1 MQQIYVIII
10 ISIIL
15 IINETVVINWLKY
28 RTNLVLKMPANVW
41 LLTLIQ
47 ALAMSAGTMLVL
59 AGGVLGA
66 QLTPDAKWSTLPL
79 AMSIV
84 GTACGVVPITR
95 LMQYY
100 GRKPVFIAATILGA
114 LVSLLA
120 SVSIANNNFGGLVTS
135 SFLLGLMMS
144 AIQQIRF
151 AAMESVSVELIPKA
165 ASTVL
170 LGGLVAAIL
179 GPELVTLGQFF
190 TDQAFVGGFY
200 LTATLLLLCSVLF
213 TQIDNTHVAT
223 AKSANTGRKLS
234 VIISQPVFILA
245 VSASVVGYALMSFIM
260 TATPVHMHVH
270 EAYSLQDTKWVI
282 QSHIFA
288 MFFPSLFSGW
298 LISKLGTS
306 KIIYLGLSAYVATIL
321 IALTG
326 SEWLNYWSA
335 LVLLGIGWNFL
346 FVGGTVLL
354 TQSYQPTERFKV
366 QGLNEFLVFGC
377 QATAALSAGVFL
389 NLINWRG
396 LLLASFVI
404 IAVQLLIITWQQFK
418 KKQSAAQQ

>member
-1 MQQIYVIII
+1 
-10 ISIIL
+10 
-15 IINETVVINWLKY
+15 
-28 RTNLVLKMPANVW
+28 MPANVW

-66 QLTPDAKWSTLPL
+66 QLTPDPQWSTLPL

-95 LMQYY
+95 LMQHF
-100 GRKPVFIAATILGA
+100 GRKPVFIVATILGA
-114 LVSLLA
+114 LISLMA
-120 SVSIANNNFGGLVTS
+120 AVSITHSSFWGLVICA
-135 SFLLGLMMS
+135 FLLGMVMS

-179 GPELVTLGQFF
+179 GPELVTFGQVFI
-190 TDQAFVGGFY
+190 DHVFVGGFY
-200 LTATLLLLCSVLF
+200 LTAFLLMLCSLLF
-213 TQIDNTHVAT
+213 TWIDNTHVAT
-223 AKSANTGRKLS
+223 IKSAETGRKLS
-234 VIISQPVFILA
+234 VIASQPVFILA

-306 KIIYLGLSAYVATIL
+306 KIISLGLCAYVATIL

-354 TQSYQPTERFKV
+354 ARSYQPSERFKV

-389 NLINWRG
+389 NLIGWRG
-396 LLLASFVI
+396 LLFASFII
-404 IAVQLLIITWQQFK
+404 IAVQLIVILWQQFR
-418 KKQSAAQQ
+418 KKQLVTH

>member
-1 MQQIYVIII
+1 
-10 ISIIL
+10 
-15 IINETVVINWLKY
+15 
-28 RTNLVLKMPANVW
+28 MPANVW
-41 LLTLIQ
+41 LLTFIQ
-47 ALAMSAGTMLVL
+47 ALAMSTGTMLVL

-66 QLTPDAKWSTLPL
+66 QLTPDPKWATLPL

-95 LMQYY
+95 LMQHF
-100 GRKPVFIAATILGA
+100 GRKPIFIAATILGA
-114 LVSLLA
+114 LITLFA
-120 SVSIANNNFGGLVTS
+120 AESITNNSFWGLVLS
-135 SFLLGLMMS
+135 AFLLGMVMS

-151 AAMESVSVELIPKA
+151 AAMESVSVEMMPKA

-179 GPELVTLGQFF
+179 GPELVTFGQLFIK
-190 TDQAFVGGFY
+190 QAFVGAFY
-200 LTATLLLLCSVLF
+200 LMTALLLLCSLLF
-213 TQIDNTHVAT
+213 TRIENTHVIT
-223 AKSANTGRKLS
+223 AKSADTGRRLS
-234 VIISQPVFILA
+234 VIARQPVFILA

-270 EAYSLQDTKWVI
+270 EAYSLQDTKWVL

-298 LISKLGTS
+298 LINKLGTS
-306 KIIYLGLSAYVATIL
+306 KIIYLGLSAYGITIF
-321 IALTG
+321 IALSG
-326 SEWLNYWSA
+326 NEWLNYWCA

-354 TQSYQPTERFKV
+354 AQSYQPSERFKV
-366 QGLNEFLVFGC
+366 QGLNEFLVFGF

-389 NLINWRG
+389 NLIEWHG
-396 LLLASFVI
+396 LLFASFVI
-404 IAVQLLIITWQQFK
+404 ILIQLVVIAWQQNRSS
-418 KKQSAAQQ
+418 QENVAT

>member
-1 MQQIYVIII
+1 
-10 ISIIL
+10 
-15 IINETVVINWLKY
+15 
-28 RTNLVLKMPANVW
+28 MPNNVW

-47 ALAMSAGTMLVL
+47 ALALSAGTMLVL

-66 QLTPDAKWSTLPL
+66 QLTPEPKWSTLPL

-95 LMQYY
+95 LMQHF
-100 GRKPVFIAATILGA
+100 GRKPVFIMSTVLGS
-114 LVSLLA
+114 LVALLA
-120 SVSIANNNFGGLVTS
+120 AASIANNSFWGVVLS
-135 SFLLGLMMS
+135 AFLLGLMMS

-151 AAMESVSVELIPKA
+151 AAMESVNVELIPKA

-190 TDQAFVGGFY
+190 SDQDFVGGFY
-200 LTATLLLLCSVLF
+200 LTAALLLLCSLLF
-213 TQIDNTHVAT
+213 TQIDNTHILT
-223 AKSANTGRKLS
+223 ENSSLSGRKLS
-234 VIISQPVFILA
+234 VITRQPVFILA

-260 TATPVHMHVH
+260 TATPLHMHVH
-270 EAYSLQDTKWVI
+270 ETYSLQDTKWVI

-306 KIIYLGLSAYVATIL
+306 NIITLGLTTYTATII

-326 SEWLNYWSA
+326 SEWLSYWSA

-354 TQSYQPTERFKV
+354 SQSYQPNERFKV

-389 NLINWRG
+389 NLIDWRG
-396 LLLASFVI
+396 LLIASFAI
-404 IAVQLLIITWQQFK
+404 IAVQLIVITWQQNRQK
-418 KKQSAAQQ
+418 HYTA

>member
-1 MQQIYVIII
+1 
-10 ISIIL
+10 
-15 IINETVVINWLKY
+15 
-28 RTNLVLKMPANVW
+28 MPANVW

-47 ALAMSAGTMLVL
+47 ALAMSTGTMLVL

-66 QLTPDAKWSTLPL
+66 QLTPDPSWSTLPL

-95 LMQYY
+95 LMQHF
-100 GRKPVFIAATILGA
+100 GRKPVFITATTLGA
-114 LVSLLA
+114 LVTLLA
-120 SVSIANNNFGGLVTS
+120 ALSIANNSFGGLVVCA
-135 SFLLGLMMS
+135 FLLGVVMS

-151 AAMESVSVELIPKA
+151 AAMESVSVEMMPKA

-179 GPELVTLGQFF
+179 GPELVTIGQLY

-200 LTATLLLLCSVLF
+200 LMAALLLLCSLLF
-213 TQIDNTHVAT
+213 TKIENTHIA
-223 AKSANTGRKLS
+223 AKRSVDTGRKLS
-234 VIISQPVFILA
+234 AITRQPVFILA

-260 TATPVHMHVH
+260 TATPVHMHVN

-306 KIIYLGLSAYVATIL
+306 KIIYLGLSSYVATIL

-326 SEWLNYWSA
+326 SEWLNYWVA

-354 TQSYQPTERFKV
+354 TQSYQLSERFKV
-366 QGLNEFLVFGC
+366 QGLNEFMVFGC
-377 QATAALSAGVFL
+377 QAIAALSAGVFL
-389 NLINWRG
+389 NLIAWRG
-396 LLLASFVI
+396 LLFASFVI
-404 IAVQLLIITWQQFK
+404 ILFQLMVIAWQHIRQN
-418 KKQSAAQQ
+418 SLPHINN

>member
-1 MQQIYVIII
+1 MQKI
-10 ISIIL
+10 
-15 IINETVVINWLKY
+15 
-28 RTNLVLKMPANVW
+28 PANVW

-47 ALAMSAGTMLVL
+47 AFAMSAGTMLVL

-66 QLTPDAKWSTLPL
+66 QLTPDPKWSTMPL

-84 GTACGVVPITR
+84 GTACGVIPVTR
-95 LMQYY
+95 LMQHF
-100 GRKPVFIAATILGA
+100 GRKPIFITATILGA

-120 SVSIANNNFGGLVTS
+120 AVSITNSHFWGLVVS
-135 SFLLGLMMS
+135 AFLLGIVMS

-151 AAMESVSVELIPKA
+151 AAMESVSVELVPKA
-165 ASTVL
+165 TSTVL

-179 GPELVTLGQFF
+179 GPELVIFGQFF

-200 LTATLLLLCSVLF
+200 LTATLLVLCSLLF
-213 TQIDNTHVAT
+213 TQIDNTHVT
-223 AKSANTGRKLS
+223 ITKTSNTGRKLN
-234 VIISQPVFILA
+234 VITSQPVFILA

-306 KIIYLGLSAYVATIL
+306 KIIYLGLCSYVATIL
-321 IALTG
+321 IALIG
-326 SEWLNYWSA
+326 NDWLNYWSA

-354 TQSYQPTERFKV
+354 AQSYQPTERFKV

-377 QATAALSAGVFL
+377 QATAALSAGLFL
-389 NLINWRG
+389 NLIGWRG
-396 LLLASFVI
+396 LLLASFTI
-404 IAVQLLIITWQQFK
+404 IAVQLIVITWQQIRQK
-418 KKQSAAQQ
+418 KRRHFNC

>member
-1 MQQIYVIII
+1 MP
-10 ISIIL
+10 
-15 IINETVVINWLKY
+15 INI
-28 RTNLVLKMPANVW
+28 W

-66 QLTPDAKWSTLPL
+66 QLTPAPSWATLPL

-84 GTACGVVPITR
+84 GSACGVVPITR
-95 LMQYY
+95 LMQRF
-100 GRKPVFIAATILGA
+100 GRKPIFIAATILGA
-114 LVSLLA
+114 LVSLVA
-120 SVSIANNNFGGLVTS
+120 AASIANSSFWWLVIS
-135 SFLLGLMMS
+135 AFLLGVMMS

-151 AAMESVSVELIPKA
+151 AAMESVAVELIPKA
-165 ASTVL
+165 AATVL

-179 GPELVTLGQFF
+179 GPELVTFGQLV
-190 TDQAFVGGFY
+190 TVQDFVGGFY
-200 LTATLLLLCSVLF
+200 LTAVLLLLCSLLF
-213 TQIDNTHVAT
+213 TQIDNTQVVT
-223 AKSANTGRKLS
+223 AKSADTGRELN
-234 VIISQPVFILA
+234 VIARQPVFILA

-298 LISKLGTS
+298 LITKLGTS
-306 KIIYLGLSAYVATIL
+306 KIIYLGLFSYVVTIL

-326 SEWLNYWSA
+326 KEWLNYWLA

-354 TQSYQPTERFKV
+354 AQSYQPNERYKV

-377 QATAALSAGVFL
+377 QAMAALSAGVFL
-389 NLINWRG
+389 NLIDWRG
-396 LLLASFVI
+396 LLLASFTI
-404 IAVQLLIITWQQFK
+404 IALQLIVITWQHIRQKQF
-418 KKQSAAQQ
+418 STD

>member
-1 MQQIYVIII
+1 
-10 ISIIL
+10 
-15 IINETVVINWLKY
+15 
-28 RTNLVLKMPANVW
+28 MPANVW

-47 ALAMSAGTMLVL
+47 ALAMSTGTMLVL

-84 GTACGVVPITR
+84 GTACGVVPMTR
-95 LMQYY
+95 LMQHF
-100 GRKPVFIAATILGA
+100 GRKPVFIGATLLGA
-114 LVSLLA
+114 IVTLLA
-120 SVSIANNNFGGLVTS
+120 AMSIANNSFWGLVIS
-135 SFLLGLMMS
+135 AYFIGMVMS

-151 AAMESVSVELIPKA
+151 AAMESVSVELMPKA

-179 GPELVTLGQFF
+179 GPELVTLGQLISS
-190 TDQAFVGGFY
+190 QAFVGAFY
-200 LTATLLLLCSVLF
+200 LMAALLVVCSLLF
-213 TQIDNTHVAT
+213 TKISNTHVAT
-223 AKSANTGRKLS
+223 STNTDTGRKLS
-234 VIISQPVFILA
+234 LIAKQPTFILA

-270 EAYSLQDTKWVI
+270 QAFSLQETKWVI
-282 QSHIFA
+282 QSHILA

-298 LISKLGTS
+298 LISKLGTA
-306 KIIYLGLSAYVATIL
+306 KIIYIGLVAYVATIL
-321 IALTG
+321 LG
-326 SEWLNYWSA
+326 LFGGEWINYWSA

-354 TQSYQPTERFKV
+354 AQTYQPSEKFKV

-377 QATAALSAGVFL
+377 QAIAALSAGIML
-389 NLINWRG
+389 NLIAWRG
-396 LLLASFVI
+396 LLLASFAI
-404 IAVQLLIITWQQFK
+404 IALLLSVVLWQKIRQ
-418 KKQSAAQQ
+418 KQPGAI

>member
-1 MQQIYVIII
+1 
-10 ISIIL
+10 
-15 IINETVVINWLKY
+15 
-28 RTNLVLKMPANVW
+28 MPINVW

-66 QLTPDAKWSTLPL
+66 QLTPDPNWSTLPL

-84 GTACGVVPITR
+84 GTVCGVLPITR
-95 LMQYY
+95 LMQHF

-114 LVSLLA
+114 LVALMGAA
-120 SVSIANNNFGGLVTS
+120 SVINNSFWGLVIS
-135 SFLLGLMMS
+135 AFLLGVMMS

-151 AAMESVSVELIPKA
+151 AAMESVPVDLVPKA

-179 GPELVTLGQFF
+179 GPELVTLGQQVNQQ
-190 TDQAFVGGFY
+190 TFVGAFY
-200 LTATLLLLCSVLF
+200 LTAALLVLCSLLF
-213 TQIDNTHVAT
+213 TQIDNTHVVT
-223 AKSANTGRKLS
+223 EKSADTGRKLR
-234 VIISQPVFILA
+234 VITSQPVFVLA

-306 KIIYLGLSAYVATIL
+306 TVIYLGLFSYVATIL

-326 SEWLNYWSA
+326 SEWLNYLIA

-354 TQSYQPTERFKV
+354 SQSYQPNERFKV

-377 QATAALSAGVFL
+377 QAMAALSAGVFL
-389 NLINWRG
+389 NSIDWRG
-396 LLLASFVI
+396 LLLASSTIIVI
-404 IAVQLLIITWQQFK
+404 QLIVITWQQIRQ
-418 KKQSAAQQ
+418 KQLSTD

>member
-1 MQQIYVIII
+1 
-10 ISIIL
+10 
-15 IINETVVINWLKY
+15 
-28 RTNLVLKMPANVW
+28 MPANVW

-47 ALAMSAGTMLVL
+47 ALAMSSVTMLVL

-66 QLTPDAKWSTLPL
+66 QLTPDPKWSTLPL

-95 LMQYY
+95 LMQHF
-100 GRKPVFIAATILGA
+100 GRKPVFITATTLGAVVTLFAAT
-114 LVSLLA
+114 
-120 SVSIANNNFGGLVTS
+120 SIANSSFWGLVIS
-135 SFLLGLMMS
+135 AFLLGMMMS

-151 AAMESVSVELIPKA
+151 TAMESVSIEMMPKA

-170 LGGLVAAIL
+170 LGGLVAAVL
-179 GPELVTLGQFF
+179 GPELVTFGQLIS
-190 TDQAFVGGFY
+190 DQVFVGAFY
-200 LTATLLLLCSVLF
+200 LMSGLLILCSLLF
-213 TQIDNTHVAT
+213 TKIDNTHVVT
-223 AKSANTGRKLS
+223 TKSADTGRKLS
-234 VIISQPVFILA
+234 LIARQPVFILA

-270 EAYSLQDTKWVI
+270 QAYSLQDTKWVI

-306 KIIYLGLSAYVATIL
+306 KIIYLGLSSYVATIL

-326 SEWLNYWSA
+326 NEWLNYWSA

-354 TQSYQPTERFKV
+354 AQTYQANEKFKV
-366 QGLNEFLVFGC
+366 QGLNEFLVFSC
-377 QATAALSAGVFL
+377 QAMAALSAGFIL
-389 NLINWRG
+389 NLIDWRG
-396 LLLASFVI
+396 LLLASFTI
-404 IAVQLLIITWQQFK
+404 IALQLSVIFKQQMRQ
-418 KKQSAAQQ
+418 KQLASL

>member
-1 MQQIYVIII
+1 
-10 ISIIL
+10 
-15 IINETVVINWLKY
+15 
-28 RTNLVLKMPANVW
+28 MPANVW

-66 QLTPDAKWSTLPL
+66 QLTPDPQWSTLPL

-95 LMQYY
+95 LMQHF
-100 GRKPVFIAATILGA
+100 GRKPVFIVATILGA
-114 LVSLLA
+114 LISLMA
-120 SVSIANNNFGGLVTS
+120 AVSITHSSFWGLVICA
-135 SFLLGLMMS
+135 FLLGMVMS

-179 GPELVTLGQFF
+179 GPELVTFGQVFI
-190 TDQAFVGGFY
+190 DHVFVGGFY
-200 LTATLLLLCSVLF
+200 LTAFLLMLCSLLF
-213 TQIDNTHVAT
+213 TWIDNTHVAT
-223 AKSANTGRKLS
+223 IKSAETSRKLS
-234 VIISQPVFILA
+234 VIASQPVFILA

-306 KIIYLGLSAYVATIL
+306 KIISLGLCAYVATIL

-354 TQSYQPTERFKV
+354 ARSYQPSERFKV

-389 NLINWRG
+389 NLIGWRG
-396 LLLASFVI
+396 LLFASFII
-404 IAVQLLIITWQQFK
+404 IAVQLIVILWQQFR
-418 KKQSAAQQ
+418 KKQLVTH

>member
-1 MQQIYVIII
+1 
-10 ISIIL
+10 
-15 IINETVVINWLKY
+15 
-28 RTNLVLKMPANVW
+28 MPANVW

-47 ALAMSAGTMLVL
+47 ALAMSSVTMLVL

-66 QLTPDAKWSTLPL
+66 QLTPDPKWSTLPL

-95 LMQYY
+95 LMQHF
-100 GRKPVFIAATILGA
+100 GRKPVFITATTLGAVVTLFAAT
-114 LVSLLA
+114 
-120 SVSIANNNFGGLVTS
+120 SIANSSFWGLVIS
-135 SFLLGLMMS
+135 AFLLGMMMS

-151 AAMESVSVELIPKA
+151 TAMESVSIELMPKA

-170 LGGLVAAIL
+170 LGGLVAAVL
-179 GPELVTLGQFF
+179 GPELVTFGQLIS
-190 TDQAFVGGFY
+190 DQVFVGAFY
-200 LTATLLLLCSVLF
+200 LMSGLLILCSLLF
-213 TQIDNTHVAT
+213 TKIDNTHVVT
-223 AKSANTGRKLS
+223 TKSADTGRKLS
-234 VIISQPVFILA
+234 LIARQPVFILA

-270 EAYSLQDTKWVI
+270 QAYSLQDTKWVI

-306 KIIYLGLSAYVATIL
+306 KIIYLGLSSYVATIL

-326 SEWLNYWSA
+326 NEWLNYWSA

-354 TQSYQPTERFKV
+354 AQTYQANEKFKV
-366 QGLNEFLVFGC
+366 QGLNEFLVFSC
-377 QATAALSAGVFL
+377 QAMAALSAGFIL
-389 NLINWRG
+389 NLIDWRG
-396 LLLASFVI
+396 LLLASFTI
-404 IAVQLLIITWQQFK
+404 IALQLSVIFKQQMRQ
-418 KKQSAAQQ
+418 KQLASL

>member
-1 MQQIYVIII
+1 
-10 ISIIL
+10 
-15 IINETVVINWLKY
+15 
-28 RTNLVLKMPANVW
+28 MPANVW

-66 QLTPDAKWSTLPL
+66 QLTPDPKWSTLPL

-84 GTACGVVPITR
+84 GTACGVVPVTR
-95 LMQYY
+95 LMQHF
-100 GRKPVFIAATILGA
+100 GRKPVFIVATILGA
-114 LVSLLA
+114 LVTLLA
-120 SVSIANNNFGGLVTS
+120 AASIADSSFWGLVIS
-135 SFLLGLMMS
+135 AFLLGVMMS

-151 AAMESVSVELIPKA
+151 AAMESVAVELIPKA

-179 GPELVTLGQFF
+179 GPELVTFGQLV

-200 LTATLLLLCSVLF
+200 VTAVLLLLCSLLF
-213 TQIDNTHVAT
+213 TQIDNTQVVTEA
-223 AKSANTGRKLS
+223 SVDTGRELG
-234 VIISQPVFILA
+234 VIARQPVFILA

-306 KIIYLGLSAYVATIL
+306 KIIYLGLSAYVVTIL

-404 IAVQLLIITWQQFK
+404 IAFQLFVITWQHNRQK
-418 KKQSAAQQ
+418 RYAAQQ

>member
-1 MQQIYVIII
+1 
-10 ISIIL
+10 
-15 IINETVVINWLKY
+15 
-28 RTNLVLKMPANVW
+28 MPNNVW

-47 ALAMSAGTMLVL
+47 ALALSAGTMLVL

-66 QLTPDAKWSTLPL
+66 QLTPEPKWSTLPL

-95 LMQYY
+95 LMQHF
-100 GRKPVFIAATILGA
+100 GRKPVFIMSTVLGS
-114 LVSLLA
+114 LVALLA
-120 SVSIANNNFGGLVTS
+120 AANIANNSFWGVVLS
-135 SFLLGLMMS
+135 AFLLGLMMS

-151 AAMESVSVELIPKA
+151 AAMESVNVELIPKA

-190 TDQAFVGGFY
+190 SDQDFVGGFY
-200 LTATLLLLCSVLF
+200 LTAALLLLCSLLF
-213 TQIDNTHVAT
+213 TQIDNTHILT
-223 AKSANTGRKLS
+223 EDSSLSGRKLS
-234 VIISQPVFILA
+234 VITRQPVFILA

-260 TATPVHMHVH
+260 TATPLHMHVH
-270 EAYSLQDTKWVI
+270 ETYSLQDTKWVI

-306 KIIYLGLSAYVATIL
+306 NIITLGLTTYTATII

-326 SEWLNYWSA
+326 SEWLSYWSA

-354 TQSYQPTERFKV
+354 SQSYQPNERFKV

-389 NLINWRG
+389 NLIDWRG
-396 LLLASFVI
+396 LLITSFAI
-404 IAVQLLIITWQQFK
+404 IAVQLIIITWQQHYT
-418 KKQSAAQQ
+418 A

>member
-1 MQQIYVIII
+1 MPRI
-10 ISIIL
+10 
-15 IINETVVINWLKY
+15 
-28 RTNLVLKMPANVW
+28 PANVW

-47 ALAMSAGTMLVL
+47 ALAMSSGTMLVL

-66 QLTPDAKWSTLPL
+66 QLTPDPRWATLPL

-95 LMQYY
+95 LMQHF
-100 GRKPVFIAATILGA
+100 GRKPIFIAATLLGA
-114 LVSLLA
+114 LITLFAAISTT
-120 SVSIANNNFGGLVTS
+120 NNSFWGLVICA
-135 SFLLGLMMS
+135 FLLGIVMS

-151 AAMESVSVELIPKA
+151 AAMESVSVEMMPKA

-179 GPELVTLGQFF
+179 GPELVTLGQLFI
-190 TDQAFVGGFY
+190 DQTFVGAFC
-200 LTATLLLLCSVLF
+200 LMAVLLVSCSLLF
-213 TQIDNTHVAT
+213 TRIENTHAIT
-223 AKSANTGRKLS
+223 TTSADTGRKLS
-234 VIISQPVFILA
+234 VIAGQPVFILA

-270 EAYSLQDTKWVI
+270 QAFSLQDTKWVI

-298 LISKLGTS
+298 LINKLGTS
-306 KIIYLGLSAYVATIL
+306 KIIYIGLCAYACTIS

-326 SEWLNYWSA
+326 SEWLSYWSA

-354 TQSYQPTERFKV
+354 AQTYQPSERFKV

-377 QATAALSAGVFL
+377 QAIAALSAGVFL
-389 NLINWRG
+389 NLIEWQG
-396 LLLASFVI
+396 LLFAS
-404 IAVQLLIITWQQFK
+404 LIIILMQIIVIAWQQRRG
-418 KKQSAAQQ
+418 AE

>member
-1 MQQIYVIII
+1 
-10 ISIIL
+10 
-15 IINETVVINWLKY
+15 
-28 RTNLVLKMPANVW
+28 MPANVW

-66 QLTPDAKWSTLPL
+66 QLTSDPKWSTFPL

-84 GTACGVVPITR
+84 GTACGVVPVTR
-95 LMQYY
+95 LMQRF

-114 LVSLLA
+114 FVTILA
-120 SVSIANNNFGGLVTS
+120 AVSITNSSFEGLVLS
-135 SFLLGLMMS
+135 AFLLGMVMS

-151 AAMESVSVELIPKA
+151 AAMESVSIELIPKA

-170 LGGLVAAIL
+170 LGGLVAAVL

-190 TDQAFVGGFY
+190 TDQAFVGAFY
-200 LTATLLLLCSVLF
+200 LTTALLVLCSVLF

-223 AKSANTGRKLS
+223 TKSADTGRKLN
-234 VIISQPVFILA
+234 VIATQPVFILA

-288 MFFPSLFSGW
+288 MFFPSLFS
-298 LISKLGTS
+298 
-306 KIIYLGLSAYVATIL
+306 
-321 IALTG
+321 
-326 SEWLNYWSA
+326 
-335 LVLLGIGWNFL
+335 
-346 FVGGTVLL
+346 
-354 TQSYQPTERFKV
+354 
-366 QGLNEFLVFGC
+366 
-377 QATAALSAGVFL
+377 
-389 NLINWRG
+389 
-396 LLLASFVI
+396 
-404 IAVQLLIITWQQFK
+404 
-418 KKQSAAQQ
+418 

>member
-1 MQQIYVIII
+1 VQKI
-10 ISIIL
+10 
-15 IINETVVINWLKY
+15 
-28 RTNLVLKMPANVW
+28 PANVW

-47 ALAMSAGTMLVL
+47 AFAMSAGTMLVL

-66 QLTPDAKWSTLPL
+66 QLTPDPKWSTMPL

-84 GTACGVVPITR
+84 GTACGVIPVTR
-95 LMQYY
+95 LMQHF
-100 GRKPVFIAATILGA
+100 GRKPIFITATIFGA

-120 SVSIANNNFGGLVTS
+120 AVSITNSHFWGLVVS
-135 SFLLGLMMS
+135 AFLLGIVMS

-151 AAMESVSVELIPKA
+151 AAMESVSVELVPKA
-165 ASTVL
+165 TSTVL

-179 GPELVTLGQFF
+179 GPELVIFGQFF

-200 LTATLLLLCSVLF
+200 LTATLLVLCSLLF
-213 TQIDNTHVAT
+213 TQIDNTHVT
-223 AKSANTGRKLS
+223 ITKTSNTGRKLN
-234 VIISQPVFILA
+234 VITSQPVFILA

-306 KIIYLGLSAYVATIL
+306 KIIYLGLCSYVATIL
-321 IALTG
+321 IALIG
-326 SEWLNYWSA
+326 NDWLNYWSA

-354 TQSYQPTERFKV
+354 AQSYQPTERFKV

-377 QATAALSAGVFL
+377 QATAALSAGLFL
-389 NLINWRG
+389 NLIGWRG
-396 LLLASFVI
+396 LLLASFTI
-404 IAVQLLIITWQQFK
+404 IAVQLIVITWQQIREK
-418 KKQSAAQQ
+418 KPATL

>member
-1 MQQIYVIII
+1 
-10 ISIIL
+10 
-15 IINETVVINWLKY
+15 
-28 RTNLVLKMPANVW
+28 MPINVW

-66 QLTPDAKWSTLPL
+66 QLTPDPKWSTLPL

-84 GTACGVVPITR
+84 GTACGVIPITW
-95 LMQYY
+95 LMQQF
-100 GRKPVFIAATILGA
+100 GRKPIFIAATIMGA

-120 SVSIANNNFGGLVTS
+120 AVSIANSHFSGLVIAA
-135 SFLLGLMMS
+135 FLLGMMMS

-151 AAMESVSVELIPKA
+151 AAMESVTVELIPKA

-179 GPELVTLGQFF
+179 GPELVSFGQLV
-190 TDQAFVGGFY
+190 TEQAFVGGFY
-200 LTATLLLLCSVLF
+200 LTAALLLLCSLLF
-213 TQIDNTHVAT
+213 TQIDNTHVVRV
-223 AKSANTGRKLS
+223 KSVDTGRALN
-234 VIISQPVFILA
+234 VIARQPIFILA
-245 VSASVVGYALMSFIM
+245 VTASVVGYALMSFIM

-306 KIIYLGLSAYVATIL
+306 KIVYLGLSAYVATIL

-354 TQSYQPTERFKV
+354 TQSYQPNERFKV

-389 NLINWRG
+389 NLFNWRG

-404 IAVQLLIITWQQFK
+404 IAVQLLIITWQQFR
-418 KKQSAAQQ
+418 KKQTAAQQ

>member
-1 MQQIYVIII
+1 
-10 ISIIL
+10 
-15 IINETVVINWLKY
+15 
-28 RTNLVLKMPANVW
+28 MPANVW

-47 ALAMSAGTMLVL
+47 ALAMSTGTMFIL

-66 QLTPDAKWSTLPL
+66 QLTPDPKWSTLPL

-95 LMQYY
+95 LMQHF
-100 GRKPVFIAATILGA
+100 GRKQVFITTSSIGA
-114 LVSLLA
+114 LITLLTA
-120 SVSIANNNFGGLVTS
+120 ASIAISSFTGLVICA
-135 SFLLGLMMS
+135 FLLGIVMS

-151 AAMESVSVELIPKA
+151 AAMESVGVEMMPKA

-179 GPELVTLGQFF
+179 GPELITLGQIF
-190 TDQAFVGGFY
+190 TDQAFVGAFY
-200 LTATLLLLCSVLF
+200 LMTALLVLCSLLF
-213 TQIDNTHVAT
+213 TGIDNTHVVS
-223 AKSANTGRKLS
+223 AKHVDTGRKLS
-234 VIISQPVFILA
+234 VIARQPVFILA

-260 TATPVHMHVH
+260 TATPVHMHVQ

-298 LISKLGTS
+298 LISQIGTS
-306 KIIYLGLSAYVATIL
+306 KIIYLGLSAYITTIL
-321 IALTG
+321 ISLTG

-354 TQSYQPTERFKV
+354 AQSYQPSERFKV

-377 QATAALSAGVFL
+377 QATAALSAGIFL
-389 NLINWRG
+389 YLIEWRG
-396 LLLASFVI
+396 LLLTSFII
-404 IAVQLLIITWQQFK
+404 IAVQLTVIAWQQVRQ
-418 KKQSAAQQ
+418 KQSAAKQ

>member
-1 MQQIYVIII
+1 
-10 ISIIL
+10 
-15 IINETVVINWLKY
+15 
-28 RTNLVLKMPANVW
+28 MPINVW

-66 QLTPDAKWSTLPL
+66 QLTPDPIWSTLPL

-95 LMQYY
+95 LMQHF

-114 LVSLLA
+114 LVALMGAA
-120 SVSIANNNFGGLVTS
+120 SVINNSFWGLVIS
-135 SFLLGLMMS
+135 AFLLGVMMS

-151 AAMESVSVELIPKA
+151 AAMESVPVDLVPKA

-179 GPELVTLGQFF
+179 GPELVTLGQQVNQQ
-190 TDQAFVGGFY
+190 TFVGAFY
-200 LTATLLLLCSVLF
+200 LTAALLVSCSLLF
-213 TQIDNTHVAT
+213 TQIDNTHVVT
-223 AKSANTGRKLS
+223 EKSADTGRKLR
-234 VIISQPVFILA
+234 VIANQPVFVLA

-306 KIIYLGLSAYVATIL
+306 TVIYLGLFSYVATIL

-326 SEWLNYWSA
+326 SEWLNYWIA

-354 TQSYQPTERFKV
+354 SQSYQPNERFKV

-377 QATAALSAGVFL
+377 QAMAALSAGVFL
-389 NLINWRG
+389 NLIDWRG
-396 LLLASFVI
+396 LLLASSTIIVI
-404 IAVQLLIITWQQFK
+404 QLIVITWQQIRQ
-418 KKQSAAQQ
+418 KQLCTDEKST

>member
-1 MQQIYVIII
+1 
-10 ISIIL
+10 
-15 IINETVVINWLKY
+15 
-28 RTNLVLKMPANVW
+28 MPANVW

-47 ALAMSAGTMLVL
+47 ALAMSTGTMFIL

-66 QLTPDAKWSTLPL
+66 QLTPDPKWSTLPL

-95 LMQYY
+95 LMQHF
-100 GRKPVFIAATILGA
+100 GRKQVFITTSSIGA
-114 LVSLLA
+114 LITLLTA
-120 SVSIANNNFGGLVTS
+120 ASIAISSFTGLVICA
-135 SFLLGLMMS
+135 FLLGIVMS

-151 AAMESVSVELIPKA
+151 AAMESVGVEMMPKA

-179 GPELVTLGQFF
+179 GPELITLGQIF
-190 TDQAFVGGFY
+190 TDQAFVGAFY
-200 LTATLLLLCSVLF
+200 LMTALLVLCSLLF
-213 TQIDNTHVAT
+213 TGIDNTHVVS
-223 AKSANTGRKLS
+223 AKHVDTGRKLS
-234 VIISQPVFILA
+234 VIACQPVFILA

-260 TATPVHMHVH
+260 TATPVHMHVQ

-298 LISKLGTS
+298 LISQIGTS
-306 KIIYLGLSAYVATIL
+306 KIIYLGLSAYITTIL
-321 IALTG
+321 ISLTG

-354 TQSYQPTERFKV
+354 AQSYQPSERFKV

-377 QATAALSAGVFL
+377 QATAALSAGIFL
-389 NLINWRG
+389 YLIEWRG
-396 LLLASFVI
+396 LLLTSFII
-404 IAVQLLIITWQQFK
+404 IAVQLTVIAWQQVRQ
-418 KKQSAAQQ
+418 KQSAAKQ

>member
-1 MQQIYVIII
+1 
-10 ISIIL
+10 
-15 IINETVVINWLKY
+15 
-28 RTNLVLKMPANVW
+28 MPANVW

-66 QLTPDAKWSTLPL
+66 QLTPDPQWSTLPL

-95 LMQYY
+95 LMQHF
-100 GRKPVFIAATILGA
+100 GRKPVFIVATILGA
-114 LVSLLA
+114 LISLMA
-120 SVSIANNNFGGLVTS
+120 AVSITHSSFWGLVICA
-135 SFLLGLMMS
+135 FLLGMVMS

-179 GPELVTLGQFF
+179 GPELVTFGQVFI
-190 TDQAFVGGFY
+190 DHVFVGGFY
-200 LTATLLLLCSVLF
+200 LTAFLLMLCSLLF
-213 TQIDNTHVAT
+213 TWIDNTHVAT
-223 AKSANTGRKLS
+223 IKSAETGRKLS
-234 VIISQPVFILA
+234 VIASQPVFILA

-306 KIIYLGLSAYVATIL
+306 KIISLGLCAYVATIL

-326 SEWLNYWSA
+326 SEWLSYWSA

-354 TQSYQPTERFKV
+354 ARSYQPSERFKV

-389 NLINWRG
+389 NLIGWRG
-396 LLLASFVI
+396 LLFASFII
-404 IAVQLLIITWQQFK
+404 IAVQLIVILWQQFR
-418 KKQSAAQQ
+418 KKQLVKH

>member
-1 MQQIYVIII
+1 
-10 ISIIL
+10 
-15 IINETVVINWLKY
+15 
-28 RTNLVLKMPANVW
+28 MPNNVW

-47 ALAMSAGTMLVL
+47 ALALSAGTMLVL

-66 QLTPDAKWSTLPL
+66 QLTPEPKWSTLPL

-95 LMQYY
+95 LMQHF
-100 GRKPVFIAATILGA
+100 GRKPVFIMSTVLGSLVALIAAA
-114 LVSLLA
+114 
-120 SVSIANNNFGGLVTS
+120 SIANNSFWGLVLS
-135 SFLLGLMMS
+135 AFLLGLMMS

-151 AAMESVSVELIPKA
+151 AAMESVNVELIPKA

-190 TDQAFVGGFY
+190 SDQDFVGGFY
-200 LTATLLLLCSVLF
+200 LTAALLLLCSLLF
-213 TQIDNTHVAT
+213 TQIDNTHILT
-223 AKSANTGRKLS
+223 EDSSLSGRKLS
-234 VIISQPVFILA
+234 VITRQPVFILA

-260 TATPVHMHVH
+260 TATPLHMHVH
-270 EAYSLQDTKWVI
+270 ETYSLQDTKWVI

-306 KIIYLGLSAYVATIL
+306 NIITLGLTTYTATII

-326 SEWLNYWSA
+326 SEWLSYWCA

-354 TQSYQPTERFKV
+354 SQSYQPNERFKV

-389 NLINWRG
+389 NLIDWRG
-396 LLLASFVI
+396 LLIASFAI
-404 IAVQLLIITWQQFK
+404 IAVQLIVITWQQNRQK
-418 KKQSAAQQ
+418 HYTA

>member
-1 MQQIYVIII
+1 
-10 ISIIL
+10 
-15 IINETVVINWLKY
+15 
-28 RTNLVLKMPANVW
+28 MPANVW
-41 LLTLIQ
+41 LLALIQ
-47 ALAMSAGTMLVL
+47 ALAMSSGTMLVL

-66 QLTPDAKWSTLPL
+66 QLTPDPKWSTLPL

-95 LMQYY
+95 LMQHF
-100 GRKPVFIAATILGA
+100 GRKPVFIGATTLGA
-114 LVSLLA
+114 FVTLFTA
-120 SVSIANNNFGGLVTS
+120 MSIANSSFWGLVIS
-135 SFLLGLMMS
+135 AFLLGMMMS

-151 AAMESVSVELIPKA
+151 AAMESVGIELMPKA

-179 GPELVTLGQFF
+179 GPELVTLGQLI
-190 TDQAFVGGFY
+190 TDQAFVGAFY
-200 LTATLLLLCSVLF
+200 LMAGLLLVCSLLF
-213 TQIDNTHVAT
+213 TKVDNTHVVT
-223 AKSANTGRKLS
+223 TKSDGTGRKLS
-234 VIISQPVFILA
+234 LIARKPIFILA

-306 KIIYLGLSAYVATIL
+306 KIIYLGLTSYVATIL

-326 SEWLNYWSA
+326 NEWLNYWGA

-354 TQSYQPTERFKV
+354 AQSYQPSERFKV

-377 QATAALSAGVFL
+377 QAAAALSAGVFL
-389 NLINWRG
+389 NLIDWRG
-396 LLLASFVI
+396 LLLASFMI
-404 IAVQLLIITWQQFK
+404 IAVQLLIITWQQIRQ
-418 KKQSAAQQ
+418 KQSVEQQ